1 MADDLACAA
10 GLGDGGGQDVQ
21 VVVEQDQIG
30 AVAGDIGACC
40 DGGGYVGL
48 GEDGGVVD
56 AVADHQD
63 FSALFLQVFNVGEF
77 VFGRGFGA
85 VGVQTELL
93 RDLCDGICAVAAE

>member
-1 MADDLACAA
+1 MADDFACAA
-10 GLGDGGGQDVQ
+10 GLGNGGGQDVQ
-21 VVVEQDQIG
+21 IVVEQDQIG
-30 AVAGDIGACC
+30 AVACDICACC

-63 FSALFLQVFNVGEF
+63 FSALFLQVFNIGEF

-85 VGVQTELL
+85 VGV
-93 RDLCDGICAVAAE
+93 